1 MWGQA
6 AHRFGNETARAE
18 GQAAPLSS
26 NQVTSVW
33 DQAVS
38 RPGTHFVPEW
48 GQETPRSV
56 NQLCI
61 GPAIRLQLC
70 GN

>member
-6 AHRFGNETARAE
+6 AQRLGNEAAHVE

-26 NQVTSVW
+26 NQVTTVW
-33 DQAVS
+33 DQAAS

-48 GQETPRSV
+48 GKETPRSV
-56 NQLCI
+56 NQTTI
-61 GPAIRLQLC
+61 V
-70 GN
+70 